1 MEDSMTEQEAIA
13 KKVVEMWAGGLQPT
27 LASWRDYAAE
37 DLIWWNSARGAVEG
51 LDGCLEAIR
60 GFYQTLS
67 VDHVEVPIRS
77 IVSNGNDIVVIER
90 SDDIYLTDGSLLA
103 AVPVVGVIQFR
114 NGKIAEWRDYCDD
127 WVAKLG
133 VDVNAEF
140 DSPQSS

>member
-1 MEDSMTEQEAIA
+1 MTEQEAIT
-13 KKVVEMWAGGLQPT
+13 KKVVEMWTGGLEST

-37 DLIWWNSARGAVEG
+37 NLIWWNSARGAVEG

-77 IVSNGNDIVVIER
+77 IVSDGNDLVVIER
-90 SDDIYLTDGSLLA
+90 SDDTYLTDGSLLA

-133 VDVNAEF
+133 VNVSAEF
-140 DSPQSS
+140 DSPASI